1 MEIQI
6 VTGFLG
12 AGKTTFLNRY
22 LPLLSGKTVVI
33 ENEFGDIGIDG
44 DRIQEDIPVREI
56 FAGCICCSLAMDFR
70 KGIKEIAENF
80 HPDRILIEPSGVGRL
95 TDIVKACQMARERE
109 KVSLQITK
117 LIAIVDMASFEEYIE
132 GFGAFY
138 QDQIERAGLLLLSH
152 VEAENKAQKEIIIG
166 RLKELNPD
174 AILYDGDWR
183 QLENEELLKLL
194 EEAPDYDED
203 ARRDAAFAALPADKV
218 FSSVSFM
225 DLPQMRIEDLEA
237 IMKALG
243 KEEYGYILRAKG
255 WIENM
260 EKGLVLFDFTPSVSQ
275 YREEKNPAGTGGE
288 AVVIGCGLNQAALEM
303 LFRRKIYD

>member
-1 MEIQI
+1 M
-6 VTGFLG
+6 
-12 AGKTTFLNRY
+12 
-22 LPLLSGKTVVI
+22 
-33 ENEFGDIGIDG
+33 
-44 DRIQEDIPVREI
+44 REI

-237 IMKALG
+237 IMKALE

-255 WIENM
+255 WIETM
-260 EKGLVLFDFTPSVSQ
+260 EKGLVHFDFTPSVSK

-303 LFRRKIYD
+303 LFRRKNI

>member
-1 MEIQI
+1 
-6 VTGFLG
+6 
-12 AGKTTFLNRY
+12 
-22 LPLLSGKTVVI
+22 
-33 ENEFGDIGIDG
+33 
-44 DRIQEDIPVREI
+44 
-56 FAGCICCSLAMDFR
+56 
-70 KGIKEIAENF
+70 
-80 HPDRILIEPSGVGRL
+80 
-95 TDIVKACQMARERE
+95 
-109 KVSLQITK
+109 
-117 LIAIVDMASFEEYIE
+117 MASFEEYIE

-237 IMKALG
+237 IMKALE

-255 WIENM
+255 
-260 EKGLVLFDFTPSVSQ
+260 G
-275 YREEKNPAGTGGE
+275 
-288 AVVIGCGLNQAALEM
+288 
-303 LFRRKIYD
+303 

>member
-203 ARRDAAFAALPADKV
+203 ARRDAGICGTSGRQGIFQRLLYGSAANAYRG
-218 FSSVSFM
+218 FGGHN
-225 DLPQMRIEDLEA
+225 EG
-237 IMKALG
+237 LG

-255 WIENM
+255 WIETM
-260 EKGLVLFDFTPSVSQ
+260 EKGLVHFDFTPSVSK

-303 LFRRKIYD
+303 LFRRKNI